1 MRTLTHTLEKR
12 SKHEPGQQVEVEIEE
27 EEKAESEGK
36 LTKSNGKAGAESRDD
51 IPRFWGARCRLHR
64 EVADSS
70 PSRDHRGC
78 PPWRQKS
85 SYQTNLHLQDARK
98 APCMLC
104 ELNSARVCEKLRKEE
119 RQRERSPIFHP
130 SLFSHSLHQYSHHR
144 RIEIYRLSNLD
155 TPFAESIIPG
165 QMWNTL
171 NRPYNQYPSISHHR
185 AFYFPSK
192 LRPPEQHQGNLT

>member
-1 MRTLTHTLEKR
+1 MSSSSRGGRFFNFHDIIGDVRHGNRVL
-12 SKHEPGQQVEVEIEE
+12 PP
-27 EEKAESEGK
+27 K
-36 LTKSNGKAGAESRDD
+36 LTFASKTRG
-51 IPRFWGARCRLHR
+51 RL
-64 EVADSS
+64 
-70 PSRDHRGC
+70 
-78 PPWRQKS
+78 
-85 SYQTNLHLQDARK
+85 
-98 APCMLC
+98 
-104 ELNSARVCEKLRKEE
+104 RVCCANWTPLGFARNWATTHKRITGGQTTSHWRKEE